1 MVNVVVIGAGIV
13 GAGAAHRLSMWG
25 ADVALVDNGAP
36 VGATTLRRAGVI
48 ATIGSRMAAWIR
60 P

>member
-1 MVNVVVIGAGIV
+1 MVIGAGIV
-13 GAGAAHRLSMWG
+13 GAGAAHRLSMLG
-25 ADVALVDNGAP
+25 ADVALVNNGAS